1 MKVILLAPL
10 PGYSHFEGEVIN
22 LPPKV
27 AEEAINNKLAEPFAG
42 KSKPEKTQAEEP
54 ITGDNTEKPAKP
66 AKPAKGSS
74 KNK

>member
-27 AEEAINNKLAEPFAG
+27 AEEAINNKLAEPFTIE
-42 KSKPEKTQAEEP
+42 KPKQAESK
-54 ITGDNTEKPAKP
+54 TGDNAGQSART
-66 AKPAKGSS
+66 AKGSS
-74 KNK
+74 KK